1 MLVLLFVFWY
11 CHKRGRETR
20 LERERLAAGNEDAD
34 SDIDQT
40 SSELDESA
48 ILEKDAELQKVLNQP
63 APAAVPLPAPS
74 PSEEKK

>member
-1 MLVLLFVFWY
+1 MFWY

-20 LERERLAAGNEDAD
+20 LERERLAAEDAAAD

-40 SSELDESA
+40 SSELDESVV
-48 ILEKDAELQKVLNQP
+48 LEKDVDMQKVLNHPPP
-63 APAAVPLPAPS
+63 ASVPLPAQS